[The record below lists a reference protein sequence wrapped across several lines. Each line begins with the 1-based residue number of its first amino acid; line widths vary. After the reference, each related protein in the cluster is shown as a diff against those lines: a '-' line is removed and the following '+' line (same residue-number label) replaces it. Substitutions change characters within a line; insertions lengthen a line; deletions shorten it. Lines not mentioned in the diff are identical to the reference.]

1 MLKLEFTRQEV
12 DEIKSKIYL
21 SEMQE
26 RIFEYRL
33 KEYSITKMSML
44 ENVSESTISRELN
57 KIKKKIMRILWQKF
71 KKNAKTYRQRI
82 DKNYSFFCYTIKS
95 RKEITSLNRLV

>member
-1 MLKLEFTRQEV
+1 MQNLSKVFVMLKFEFTRQEV

-33 KEYSITKMSML
+33 KEYSITKMAML
-44 ENVSESTISRELN
+44 ENVSESTINREL
-57 KIKKKIMRILWQKF
+57 KKVKRKIMKI
-71 KKNAKTYRQRI
+71 I
-82 DKNYSFFCYTIKS
+82 
-95 RKEITSLNRLV
+95 

>member
-57 KIKKKIMRILWQKF
+57 KIKKKIMRIL
-71 KKNAKTYRQRI
+71 
-82 DKNYSFFCYTIKS
+82 
-95 RKEITSLNRLV
+95 

>member
-1 MLKLEFTRQEV
+1 MLKLEFTKQEV
-12 DEIKSKIYL
+12 NEIKSKIYL

-33 KEYSITKMSML
+33 KEYSITKMAML

-57 KIKKKIMRILWQKF
+57 KIKKKILKILWQEF
-71 KKNAKTYRQRI
+71 KINKTR
-82 DKNYSFFCYTIKS
+82 S
-95 RKEITSLNRLV
+95 

>member
-1 MLKLEFTRQEV
+1 MLKLEFTKQEV
-12 DEIKSKIYL
+12 EDIKSKIYL

-44 ENVSESTISRELN
+44 ENVSESTINRELK
-57 KIKKKIMRILWQKF
+57 KIKKKIMKVI
-71 KKNAKTYRQRI
+71 
-82 DKNYSFFCYTIKS
+82 
-95 RKEITSLNRLV
+95 